1 MLILFHPIRLAQ
13 FNNSGVFC
21 SQYVELTRN
30 VIFVNVSL
38 ICKLNYLLIKA
49 MGSVRSPWIPTVRF
63 LSLVLFKSMQKA
75 SG

>member
-1 MLILFHPIRLAQ
+1 MLILFHPIRLTH
-13 FNNSGVFC
+13 FNNGGVFC

-49 MGSVRSPWIPTVRF
+49 IGPVESP
-63 LSLVLFKSMQKA
+63 
-75 SG
+75 